1 METNPTTKL
10 LYKIKRANTQLL
22 DPKDEVFVDLE
33 ENKKVKKLSQK
44 NANKLSSLVKDGKK
58 KIKRLA
64 RLGLKEAEEKLFEIN
79 FNRKEVINSSLDAQI
94 RCGWEAE
101 TVWENIEGVD
111 DDVDNMTL
119 IKLMK
124 SSGGVD
130 WDSIT
135 NNIQSG
141 FMITK

>member
-1 METNPTTKL
+1 M
-10 LYKIKRANTQLL
+10 
-22 DPKDEVFVDLE
+22 FVDLE

-119 IKLMK
+119 NQVDEEFR
-124 SSGGVD
+124 GVD

>member
-1 METNPTTKL
+1 M
-10 LYKIKRANTQLL
+10 
-22 DPKDEVFVDLE
+22 
-33 ENKKVKKLSQK
+33 
-44 NANKLSSLVKDGKK
+44 
-58 KIKRLA
+58 
-64 RLGLKEAEEKLFEIN
+64 GLKEAEEKLFEIN

-111 DDVDNMTL
+111 DDVDNMTTNTSR
-119 IKLMK
+119 MK
-124 SSGGVD
+124 SSEVLIG
-130 WDSIT
+130 IAYQ